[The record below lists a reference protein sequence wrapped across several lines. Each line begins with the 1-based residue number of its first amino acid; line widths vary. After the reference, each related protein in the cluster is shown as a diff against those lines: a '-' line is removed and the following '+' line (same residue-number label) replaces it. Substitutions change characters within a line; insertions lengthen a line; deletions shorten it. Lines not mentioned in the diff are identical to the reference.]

1 MIKPMILL
9 SFDVETTGLDFDKDD
24 IVEFSSSFYDGKDI
38 MTTDE
43 FINSDIDSTEAAL
56 SKHHLT
62 HQKLEELSNGKS
74 QIDSLKDVYEYFEF
88 CSSTALLVGMNMQ
101 FDLTMMKQN
110 FKRHLYEENNVD
122 ELFNDLACFD
132 IYVIDKVL
140 RKRTYGTNRKLSTL
154 AEVYGAMTKPD
165 HSAKNDAKCT
175 LEIAINQIEQ
185 LDRQGIDCTCE
196 SLSKFCKEAYFETT
210 KEYNEWLQSVGR
222 EKVIASWPLYHGY

>member
-1 MIKPMILL
+1 MTKPMILF

-24 IVEFSSSFYDGKDI
+24 IVEFSSSFYDGQDV

-43 FINSDIDSTEAAL
+43 FINSDMDSTEIAL

-62 HQKLEELSNGKS
+62 HQRLEELSSGKS
-74 QIDSLKDVYEYFEF
+74 QTDALKDVYEYFKF
-88 CSSTALLVGMNMQ
+88 CSGIALLVGMNMQ

-110 FKRHLYEENNVD
+110 FKRHLHEEQD
-122 ELFNDLACFD
+122 IDTLFSNLACFD

-140 RKRTYGTNRKLSTL
+140 RKRTYGTNRKLGTL

-175 LEIAINQIEQ
+175 LEIAISQIEQ
-185 LDRQGIDCTCE
+185 LDKLGIDCTCR
-196 SLSKFCKEAYFETT
+196 SLSEYCKKAYFETT
-210 KEYNEWLQSVGR
+210 EEYNRWLQDAGR
-222 EKVIASWPLYHGY
+222 EKVIASWPLHYGY